1 MKAIVENVMYLLA
14 VQKLV
19 KQVKCVTTL
28 ILFITDRIFNIKNEV
43 NDFLLGIYQANVYIH
58 LYNVFI
64 KYFSY

>member
-28 ILFITDRIFNIKNEV
+28 ILFITDRILNIKNEV
-43 NDFLLGIYQANVYIH
+43 NDFLLDIYQANVYIR